1 MSHSSIVI
9 KKAATTTVVVVR
21 GQGVPIRKTV
31 F

>member
-21 GQGVPIRKTV
+21 GQAVPIRKTV